1 MADPLSITA
10 SVIGVVTAGF
20 AISSS
25 LYHIVDSFK
34 EAPKEILA
42 FASDIHLTST
52 MLQSVCELIDLH
64 RSLYKAQLLNVIKD
78 LRWRFKQIQDV
89 IAKCPQPGHKSL
101 LSRFKFLFMNQR
113 ITGLMK
119 KLEGVKH
126 TMSLTLS
133 IAQLAENHQASYSH
147 ASLRTLR
154 LEAMITIERS
164 RRAVS
169 QLMDA
174 PVQPQIEA
182 AQQQQIAHDERP
194 QAMATWMS
202 LMLSAPNIPL
212 DRRLPS
218 NEIGQIARKNE
229 RAVEIYNK
237 PGLRPKPMEGLE
249 STVLVTKD
257 QRPLN
262 EFEVDMV
269 AGTSIVIRATAN
281 PDWHVMNTPFMSLGL
296 KALANRLIEDWT
308 TFDIKEFSDE
318 TDDNNHLH
326 PETHVNEVRGGD
338 DDSIFTSSSDEYA
351 KQYLNRQPWASEVRP
366 EFAAG
371 EPRTST
377 GAFRNQQTRPNG
389 PIPASRSVPAGARP
403 PLPDDLAS
411 FYSNM
416 SSSPRPAEGRGIFP
430 TRPTQVPEVRPYAYA
445 NPPPHHHHSFASL
458 FDEAPRNPV
467 RERHPLYVSDPWRSD
482 AREFD
487 SIPHPGSI
495 SYDDRIYGSRPT
507 QDYFTDVDS
516 ARHSQAPSMFTN
528 PGPVPHLPSSSTI
541 SHHPVSH
548 PWHSPGSWPANA
560 VNYHEPPW
568 DRGNRSSSHPLGHVQ
583 PDHIDEPGSAPLLM
597 RVQKTPGR
605 ILSED
610 ETERRIPV
618 DRESEGS
625 VPKRGPGTRSHR
637 QKRLSAR
644 LTPRKARSPN
654 GLKAEQSTTA
664 PMPHVTF
671 VSKSKS
677 ASQGSD
683 RFPSQRK
690 LSTGDT
696 NPLDLS
702 NNEASEKARP
712 RSMHARTLPSRY
724 RPVTVSSDQE
734 YSSDDLAPD
743 QGYESDDVADDGAGG
758 FGQAGQRG
766 TIDQVELFE
775 VESVD
780 SQLRELCSISEPAK
794 KSDVEKPHQLTE
806 QRVKGPVQGP
816 LPSKATTDNDCPS
829 STSDSAPVFAI
840 HPEEAST
847 GKQDGREIKALSLR
861 RPMPSPTAQKPTNRA
876 RAVRRLTAQIE
887 KANGNPN
894 ASDSEESMST
904 FEPQLPPVIDAPA
917 PDHESLVPCSAAW
930 HDVVSPVRPDIVPI
944 YVRGNE
950 LGQTWYAGPERVYVE
965 QFSPDYLRPC
975 GIECCSNGLHG
986 QDRQYLLISTDWV
999 SLEALEYHGLK
1010 YKVAWQHYLYL
1021 NPVMKYDD
1029 VLTLFNFSWHLRQVH
1044 VSRQIRGRSAMPV
1057 PHMKSS
1063 PPPPARF
1070 FSQLEFSKPIKR
1082 LTGAGDWETPEDQ
1095 EKGGGIGQGV
1105 WNAVRVS
1112 FDLVCTVIQSIN

>member
-1 MADPLSITA
+1 
-10 SVIGVVTAGF
+10 
-20 AISSS
+20 
-25 LYHIVDSFK
+25 
-34 EAPKEILA
+34 
-42 FASDIHLTST
+42 
-52 MLQSVCELIDLH
+52 
-64 RSLYKAQLLNVIKD
+64 
-78 LRWRFKQIQDV
+78 
-89 IAKCPQPGHKSL
+89 
-101 LSRFKFLFMNQR
+101 
-113 ITGLMK
+113 
-119 KLEGVKH
+119 
-126 TMSLTLS
+126 MSLTLS

-249 STVLVTKD
+249 VTATRFSARDIDKRALEELHLDWQTSADNSTVLVTKD

-338 DDSIFTSSSDEYA
+338 DDSIFTSSSDDA
-351 KQYLNRQPWASEVRP
+351 RKAPT
-366 EFAAG
+366 
-371 EPRTST
+371 TST
-377 GAFRNQQTRPNG
+377 ARDILRP
-389 PIPASRSVPAGARP
+389 
-403 PLPDDLAS
+403 LQCL
-411 FYSNM
+411 
-416 SSSPRPAEGRGIFP
+416 
-430 TRPTQVPEVRPYAYA
+430 PTQAQYRICPLLQLFHTTLFLIHGIVPE
-445 NPPPHHHHSFASL
+445 
-458 FDEAPRNPV
+458 
-467 RERHPLYVSDPWRSD
+467 
-482 AREFD
+482 
-487 SIPHPGSI
+487 
-495 SYDDRIYGSRPT
+495 
-507 QDYFTDVDS
+507 
-516 ARHSQAPSMFTN
+516 
-528 PGPVPHLPSSSTI
+528 
-541 SHHPVSH
+541 
-548 PWHSPGSWPANA
+548 
-560 VNYHEPPW
+560 
-568 DRGNRSSSHPLGHVQ
+568 
-583 PDHIDEPGSAPLLM
+583 
-597 RVQKTPGR
+597 
-605 ILSED
+605 
-610 ETERRIPV
+610 
-618 DRESEGS
+618 
-625 VPKRGPGTRSHR
+625 
-637 QKRLSAR
+637 
-644 LTPRKARSPN
+644 
-654 GLKAEQSTTA
+654 
-664 PMPHVTF
+664 
-671 VSKSKS
+671 
-677 ASQGSD
+677 
-683 RFPSQRK
+683 RK

-712 RSMHARTLPSRY
+712 RTQMISPPIKDTNPTTLQ
-724 RPVTVSSDQE
+724 TMAQA
-734 YSSDDLAPD
+734 DLD
-743 QGYESDDVADDGAGG
+743 K
-758 FGQAGQRG
+758 
-766 TIDQVELFE
+766 
-775 VESVD
+775 
-780 SQLRELCSISEPAK
+780 PAK
-794 KSDVEKPHQLTE
+794 GGQLT
-806 QRVKGPVQGP
+806 K
-816 LPSKATTDNDCPS
+816 LNYSKS
-829 STSDSAPVFAI
+829 I
-840 HPEEAST
+840 
-847 GKQDGREIKALSLR
+847 
-861 RPMPSPTAQKPTNRA
+861 
-876 RAVRRLTAQIE
+876 RRLTAQIE

-1095 EKGGGIGQGV
+1095 EKGGGI
-1105 WNAVRVS
+1105 
-1112 FDLVCTVIQSIN
+1112 VIQSIN